1 MERNKNVV
9 LRNIG
14 NGERFK
20 WVITDTPDMNDK
32 ELKEEIEKMKNEK
45 KSIREITQ
53 TLNISNARYYRIM
66 GEQPTTTEED
76 AEATGEEPV
85 HDGDKKTAKKP
96 KKPAMIDD
104 EKVKDTLFEE
114 FEKAAHKE
122 LLPLLKDEF
131 VQRFKN
137 GAILLHYD
145 IRYRRDIEDMGYTWE
160 EFLDFCFK
168 AGYQLALNAHL
179 EELEEEKANAD
190 MQNMVKAGVT
200 MKTVEQIGKGEK

>member
-1 MERNKNVV
+1 M
-9 LRNIG
+9 G
-14 NGERFK
+14 DNGYSNM
-20 WVITDTPDMNDK
+20 TDKD
-32 ELKEEIEKMKNEK
+32 LKDEIK
-45 KSIREITQ
+45 KLKDEGMSIS
-53 TLNISNARYYRIM
+53 NISKKLKISPNTYYRILN
-66 GEQPTTTEED
+66 EKTNTDEEVPETD
-76 AEATGEEPV
+76 PAEEVAESHGEEPEPT
-85 HDGDKKTAKKP
+85 GDKKTAKKP

-200 MKTVEQIGKGEK
+200 MKTLDQMGK

>member
-1 MERNKNVV
+1 MCDKRYSNM
-9 LRNIG
+9 
-14 NGERFK
+14 
-20 WVITDTPDMNDK
+20 TDKD
-32 ELKEEIEKMKNEK
+32 LKDEIK
-45 KSIREITQ
+45 KLKDEGMSIS
-53 TLNISNARYYRIM
+53 NISKKLKISPNTYYRILN
-66 GEQPTTTEED
+66 EKTNT
-76 AEATGEEPV
+76 AEEEPEST
-85 HDGDKKTAKKP
+85 GDKKTAKKP

-104 EKVKDTLFEE
+104 EKVKETLFDE

-200 MKTVEQIGKGEK
+200 MKTMDQIGK

>member
-1 MERNKNVV
+1 M
-9 LRNIG
+9 
-14 NGERFK
+14 ERFK
-20 WVITDTPDMNDK
+20 CVITDIPTMTDK
-32 ELKEEIEKMKNEK
+32 DLKDEIEKLKAEGL
-45 KSIREITQ
+45 SIRETYKK
-53 TLNISNARYYRIM
+53 LKISPTTYYRIM
-66 GEQPTTTEED
+66 GKEPGTSEEVQDTDPAEEEQTAIPTE
-76 AEATGEEPV
+76 
-85 HDGDKKTAKKP
+85 DKKTAKKP

-104 EKVKDTLFEE
+104 EKVKETLFDE

-200 MKTVEQIGKGEK
+200 MKTVEQIGRGEK

>member
-1 MERNKNVV
+1 MTDSESEKLIIAIDSMKKDGKTVKEIAKALNKSETSLYRTMKKYKNSDSKDGSDGNSDSPDVV
-9 LRNIG
+9 DDSKPDSTAMTVDSASGRPKGTSMTDDSKVQSQL
-14 NGERFK
+14 FK
-20 WVITDTPDMNDK
+20 
-32 ELKEEIEKMKNEK
+32 
-45 KSIREITQ
+45 
-53 TLNISNARYYRIM
+53 A
-66 GEQPTTTEED
+66 
-76 AEATGEEPV
+76 
-85 HDGDKKTAKKP
+85 
-96 KKPAMIDD
+96 
-104 EKVKDTLFEE
+104 FEE
-114 FEKAAHKE
+114 AAHKE

>member
-1 MERNKNVV
+1 MQKYC
-9 LRNIG
+9 
-14 NGERFK
+14 
-20 WVITDTPDMNDK
+20 T
-32 ELKEEIEKMKNEK
+32 
-45 KSIREITQ
+45 
-53 TLNISNARYYRIM
+53 YYRILN
-66 GEQPTTTEED
+66 EKTNTDEEEPETD
-76 AEATGEEPV
+76 PAEETAEPHGEEKEPT
-85 HDGDKKTAKKP
+85 GDKKTAKKP

-104 EKVKDTLFEE
+104 EKVKDTLFEV

-131 VQRFKN
+131 VQRFKY

-168 AGYQLALNAHL
+168 TGYQLALNAHL

-200 MKTVEQIGKGEK
+200 MKTLDQMGR

>member
-1 MERNKNVV
+1 M
-9 LRNIG
+9 
-14 NGERFK
+14 
-20 WVITDTPDMNDK
+20 TDKD
-32 ELKEEIEKMKNEK
+32 LKEEIEKLKAEGL
-45 KSIREITQ
+45 SIRETYKK
-53 TLNISNARYYRIM
+53 LKISPTTYYRIM
-66 GEQPTTTEED
+66 GKEPGTSEEVQTTIPTE
-76 AEATGEEPV
+76 
-85 HDGDKKTAKKP
+85 DKKTAKKP

-104 EKVKDTLFEE
+104 AKVKETLFDE

-179 EELEEEKANAD
+179 EELEEAKENTD
-190 MQNMVKAGVT
+190 MQAMVKAGFFGFFAVFLSSVGMVVCT
-200 MKTVEQIGKGEK
+200 SSDVPGSLPIIL

>member
-1 MERNKNVV
+1 M
-9 LRNIG
+9 
-14 NGERFK
+14 
-20 WVITDTPDMNDK
+20 
-32 ELKEEIEKMKNEK
+32 
-45 KSIREITQ
+45 SIS
-53 TLNISNARYYRIM
+53 NISKKLKISPNTYYRILN
-66 GEQPTTTEED
+66 EKTNTDEEEPETD
-76 AEATGEEPV
+76 PAEETAEPHGEEKEPT
-85 HDGDKKTAKKP
+85 GDKKTAKKP

-104 EKVKDTLFEE
+104 EKVKDTLFEV

-131 VQRFKN
+131 VQRFKY

-200 MKTVEQIGKGEK
+200 MKTLDQMGR